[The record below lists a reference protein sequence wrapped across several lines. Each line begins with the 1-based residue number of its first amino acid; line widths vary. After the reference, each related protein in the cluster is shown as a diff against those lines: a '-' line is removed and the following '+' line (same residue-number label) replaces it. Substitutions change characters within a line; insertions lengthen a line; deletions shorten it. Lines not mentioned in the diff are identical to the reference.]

1 MVYKIY
7 KLSCKCCN
15 KFYIGQTGANL
26 FDRLY
31 QHQRRAHNG
40 SKTRLHD
47 YMRNCG
53 ITNFKIKTLWKL
65 DIDDKVIVD
74 DMEQMF
80 IKLEKPELNIAV
92 RKISEI
98 GNKRYLQE
106 YREKMRR
113 DGTHRCDVCNLNC
126 VARIHLI
133 EHLKTTKHLNKENE
147 LLNYYSRL

>member
-26 FDRLY
+26 FERFY

-40 SKTRLHD
+40 SKTRLHET
-47 YMRNCG
+47 MRLCG
-53 ITNFKIKTLWKL
+53 INNFKIKALWYL
-65 DIDDKVIVD
+65 NIDDKVIVD
-74 DMEQMF
+74 DFEMF
-80 IKLEKPELNIAV
+80 YIKMLKPELNIAIRRV
-92 RKISEI
+92 SEI

-113 DGTHRCDVCNLNC
+113 DGNHRCDVCNLNC

-133 EHLKTTKHLNKENE
+133 EHLKTTKHLNKEAE
-147 LLNYYSRL
+147 LLDFYSRL